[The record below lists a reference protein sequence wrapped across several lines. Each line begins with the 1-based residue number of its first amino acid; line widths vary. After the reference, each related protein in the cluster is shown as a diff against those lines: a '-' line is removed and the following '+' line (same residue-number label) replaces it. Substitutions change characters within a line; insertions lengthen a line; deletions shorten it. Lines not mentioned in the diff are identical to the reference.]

1 MRTLVI
7 KFIGC
12 LLAVGSGLP
21 AGPEAP
27 MIHLGAMCGRAISAH
42 DSLLAWLGKKI
53 PPLEKVLILFRN
65 ERDARDFVTAGTAAG
80 VASAFGAPVG
90 GVLFALEELSSS
102 WTPSLT
108 YAELPVAFP
117 WPSMASHGLPWPS
130 MAFHGLPWPSMGEA
144 LSSSWTPSL
153 TYALDGLTPL
163 LRPPRPSKATVRVS
177 RERRWK
183 ILLTSMT
190 AATVPYVLI
199 SAFADLE
206 DGGVFDGTIE
216 REAIEF
222 YQAETSV
229 NNVAVIIPA
238 MCIGVVAGA
247 IAAGFTGANMRMIGW
262 RKRRIA
268 HTPWR
273 RVAEPMVVMLVL
285 VGLTVGLSAL
295 YGCTPV
301 ARADPLIAQHLVGL
315 HCENGEYNELA
326 TLLYTPGGQTI
337 KNLWSRHYVD
347 GHGRETFGAPALLI
361 LLAVYMPLAC
371 WLAGTIVPTG
381 LIVPVLL
388 IGATIGR
395 TLTGPTTSFF
405 RYCVSE

>member
-1 MRTLVI
+1 
-7 KFIGC
+7 
-12 LLAVGSGLP
+12 
-21 AGPEAP
+21 

-90 GVLFALEELSSS
+90 GVLFALEE
-102 WTPSLT
+102 
-108 YAELPVAFP
+108 
-117 WPSMASHGLPWPS
+117 
-130 MAFHGLPWPSMGEA
+130 